1 MSEKL
6 FDFSRLNNPQ
16 GPGFVMEDY
25 TREQALA
32 SVGPGWA
39 GIVGDLWDFL
49 KAQDPPVYINQ
60 VKEKFGGLRCYVG
73 GTMPEQTD
81 AVYKRIGEAEA
92 TSFKVCE
99 TCGEPGVLR
108 GPGWYFTA
116 CDEHADGKAPV
127 GEEDEGFEDG
137 EAGDDGSRG
146 KEQERYMDDELG
158 GGDDVE

>member
-1 MSEKL
+1 MSNRL
-6 FDFSRLNNPQ
+6 FDFGIPNNPQ

-49 KAQDPPVYINQ
+49 KVQDPPVYINQ

-81 AVYKRIGEAEA
+81 AVYKRIDEAEA
-92 TSFKVCE
+92 ASFKVCE
-99 TCGEPGVLR
+99 TCGEPGTLR
-108 GPGWYFTA
+108 GGGWMVTA
-116 CDEHADGKAPV
+116 CDEHA
-127 GEEDEGFEDG
+127 
-137 EAGDDGSRG
+137 RG
-146 KEQERYMDDELG
+146 QASMGGMDDELG